1 MRKLLGLALA
11 STLILGAC
19 GSNDGDKKKA
29 RAIPNE
35 YR

>member
-19 GSNDGDKKKA
+19 GSNDGDKKEEKQ
-29 RAIPNE
+29 E
-35 YR
+35 LYYK